1 MKVISDFE
9 IDENKWKEFL
19 YVFFRDNFDTVL
31 LEVCKEDGRI
41 EVLATNG
48 RDKIYINKEEFFSNQ
63 VDVMQKL
70 AILKLY
76 DISVPWGTLVGVR
89 PTKLV
94 RKLLEKYDEFK
105 VEYILESIYGVSR
118 DKAKLLLN
126 VVKNSKD
133 FLDKESISVYIGF
146 AYCPTKCSY
155 CSFPAY
161 LKRGK
166 YNERYDEYFE
176 KLLKETEEVGKL
188 CKELKINI
196 NSIYVGGGTPSYL
209 EFSEMDEFLKTIQD
223 NFDLNNIKEYTFEA
237 GRIDTL
243 DEDKLNLMKKYG
255 VSRIS
260 INPQSFKEE
269 TLKLVNRYHDIDK
282 LNEVYTI
289 SKNLGFDINMDFIIG
304 LPKEST
310 EDILNTLE
318 KFK

>member
-89 PTKLV
+89 PTKLA

-155 CSFPAY
+155 CSFPA
-161 LKRGK
+161 
-166 YNERYDEYFE
+166 
-176 KLLKETEEVGKL
+176 
-188 CKELKINI
+188 
-196 NSIYVGGGTPSYL
+196 
-209 EFSEMDEFLKTIQD
+209 
-223 NFDLNNIKEYTFEA
+223 
-237 GRIDTL
+237 
-243 DEDKLNLMKKYG
+243 
-255 VSRIS
+255 
-260 INPQSFKEE
+260 
-269 TLKLVNRYHDIDK
+269 
-282 LNEVYTI
+282 
-289 SKNLGFDINMDFIIG
+289 
-304 LPKEST
+304 
-310 EDILNTLE
+310 
-318 KFK
+318 